1 MTSED
6 IRPEAVRIA
15 EHAAW
20 KQMQALQR
28 MAFENAGLLGVV
40 ELNEL
45 LIKNYRALLHE
56 SGDLS
61 KGKLLAR
68 GLTAST
74 FVTQLLPQIRE
85 EMAGNALVDL
95 LLLRQG
101 EANCDVA
108 DLVI

>member
-45 LIKNYRALLHE
+45 LIKNYRALFHE
-56 SGDLS
+56 GGDPG
-61 KGKLLAR
+61 KGELLAR

-74 FVTQLLPQIRE
+74 FVTQLLPQIKE
-85 EMAGNALVDL
+85 EMTGNALVDL
-95 LLLRQG
+95 LLLQG
-101 EANCDVA
+101 GEGNCHVA
-108 DLVI
+108 DLAA